1 MSKKQD
7 DRKIR
12 LEYHYDRL
20 ATRKMAHAY
29 QVLVPIAIPLP
40 TSEFKTSDG
49 NDNDKATSIEKGGD
63 LNEDNGDL
71 CTGFLQQAKRRKND
85 R

>member
-7 DRKIR
+7 DKKIR

-20 ATRKMAHAY
+20 ATRKMAQAY
-29 QVLVPIAIPLP
+29 QVLVPIDIPLP
-40 TSEFKTSDG
+40 ASEFKTSDG
-49 NDNDKATSIEKGGD
+49 NNTDKVSIKKGD

-71 CTGFLQQAKRRKND
+71 CTGFLQQAKR
-85 R
+85 